1 MKKLLILLLFTPSF
15 FSCDP
20 DIPDRYVVE
29 GKTVLI
35 VYPDKIEALIFT
47 DFSQILKNRKSY
59 YSESLQNQL
68 NETEKELAEMRGEI
82 YEPVN
87 IEKQEISIYELNEMD
102 NKNVF
107 INYKSP
113 SNNIKE
119 LNLSALLSS
128 AEYGIP
134 QSRGTDIKTFETLEA
149 NYSRSKLY
157 VTHNV
162 KENFIY
168 RVKKNSD
175 TINNGSTFS
184 SIEYNNEKFDLYSV
198 WDFDKVNQNFI
209 YNNTGKDLFLET
221 VVYDADKF
229 INNNGRAVPKTNTDG
244 PKIRIEPN
252 KVVESN
258 LPDYLFGNHPPYSI
272 EFGIYNSID
281 ISIVVPPFFTDRKPR
296 FWLHY

>member
-1 MKKLLILLLFTPSF
+1 
-15 FSCDP
+15 
-20 DIPDRYVVE
+20 
-29 GKTVLI
+29 
-35 VYPDKIEALIFT
+35 
-47 DFSQILKNRKSY
+47 
-59 YSESLQNQL
+59 
-68 NETEKELAEMRGEI
+68 MRDEI

-113 SNNIKE
+113 SNIIKE

-149 NYSRSKLY
+149 NYWRSKLY
-157 VTHNV
+157 VTDNV

-175 TINNGSTFS
+175 TIKNGSTFS

-272 EFGIYNSID
+272 ESGIYNSMD
-281 ISIVVPPFFTDRKPR
+281 ILIVVPPFFTDRKPR